1 MTSPTKGAESGF
13 TLIEMIVVL
22 AILAGMVGLVV
33 ARGPQRSV
41 TLDLR
46 VAANGVA
53 QALRMAQA
61 QAIRTDRPVLFT
73 VDVVHHTYQVGDTAT
88 VPLPPAFD
96 LAMRS
101 ALGETRGAGRGG
113 IRFAPDGSASGGTI
127 DMAAGARRVRIEIS
141 WLTGRVSV
149 TDGT

>member
-1 MTSPTKGAESGF
+1 MTSPTNSGAEAGF

-53 QALRMAQA
+53 QALRGAQA
-61 QAIRTDRPVLFT
+61 RAIRTDRPVLFT
-73 VDVVHHTYQVGDTAT
+73 LDAVHHAYQVGDTAA
-88 VPLPPAFD
+88 VPLPAAFD

-101 ALGETRGAGRGG
+101 ATGVGRGG

-127 DMAAGARRVRIEIS
+127 ELAAGARRIKIEVS

-149 TDGT
+149 TDGA